1 MDEDGGRDRLVAHAQ
16 RIRASGVL
24 GKSVQIN
31 QLFDFLV
38 ERILEGSAPKEIE
51 IAQAVFA
58 KSTNLDVGLDAT
70 VRVCAHRLRK
80 KLEEAPCDEAGERLL
95 LPRGEYRL
103 VVLPGP
109 TPRPAGGETS
119 AATTFLGKRGLWL
132 AVAMVILAANVGAW
146 VWYASSNR
154 DPRLNARFWR
164 DITRSASP
172 TLLVSGD
179 HYVFGERAPDG
190 SLARK
195 IDAPSIRSR
204 EDLDAYKMANP
215 QSEKTLVDLNLHDLP
230 EAMTPALTAVVP
242 LVHEGIG
249 RRWSLLRPITMSQF
263 ATDMLSSHNVIYL
276 GLLSNLGDL
285 RDPLF
290 DSSGFLLADGDR
302 TLIDRPSG
310 RRYSSDWAELSEER
324 IMRRDYAYLAK
335 LPGPSGNQILVIAGT
350 DDPALAE
357 AAEIVVHA
365 PELARLDKLVGAA
378 PAFEALYEVRTFGP
392 SNFSAHL
399 ILARPLRMAL
409 SDQISRPLT
418 PRR

>member
-1 MDEDGGRDRLVAHAQ
+1 MLADNKQPSEEE
-16 RIRASGVL
+16 IR
-24 GKSVQIN
+24 
-31 QLFDFLV
+31 
-38 ERILEGSAPKEIE
+38 
-51 IAQAVFA
+51 
-58 KSTNLDVGLDAT
+58 
-70 VRVCAHRLRK
+70 
-80 KLEEAPCDEAGERLL
+80 EAL
-95 LPRGEYRL
+95 LP
-103 VVLPGP
+103 V
-109 TPRPAGGETS
+109 
-119 AATTFLGKRGLWL
+119 
-132 AVAMVILAANVGAW
+132 
-146 VWYASSNR
+146 
-154 DPRLNARFWR
+154 
-164 DITRSASP
+164 
-172 TLLVSGD
+172 
-179 HYVFGERAPDG
+179 
-190 SLARK
+190 
-195 IDAPSIRSR
+195 
-204 EDLDAYKMANP
+204 ED
-215 QSEKTLVDLNLHDLP
+215 DLP

-242 LVHEGIG
+242 LVHEGVG

-290 DSSGFLLADGDR
+290 DSSGVLLADGDR
-302 TLIDRPSG
+302 TLIDRSSG
-310 RRYSSDWAELSEER
+310 RRFSSDWAELSEER